1 MIAKTKF
8 ITVVLISIGTLS
20 FAFGGA
26 PQQPKPG
33 ASPEWS
39 VGNPSAPVVIEVFS
53 DYQCRRCA
61 AFNTDVKRVQVKY
74 GDKVRVV
81 FRDFPIAQI
90 HQNALLATQA
100 AEAAGMQAKFFEM
113 NDLLYL
119 KAAEWTTSKNPEEQ
133 FISYARDLK
142 LDQNRFRIDFSGQR
156 AQERIRLDVERA
168 RSLNLPGTP
177 TVVIDGGLSLHED
190 LANLDA
196 EIEARLNGPKKTNH

>member
-1 MIAKTKF
+1 
-8 ITVVLISIGTLS
+8 
-20 FAFGGA
+20 
-26 PQQPKPG
+26 
-33 ASPEWS
+33 
-39 VGNPSAPVVIEVFS
+39 
-53 DYQCRRCA
+53 
-61 AFNTDVKRVQVKY
+61 
-74 GDKVRVV
+74 
-81 FRDFPIAQI
+81 
-90 HQNALLATQA
+90 
-100 AEAAGMQAKFFEM
+100 M

-119 KAAEWTTSKNPEEQ
+119 KAVEWTTSKNPEEQ